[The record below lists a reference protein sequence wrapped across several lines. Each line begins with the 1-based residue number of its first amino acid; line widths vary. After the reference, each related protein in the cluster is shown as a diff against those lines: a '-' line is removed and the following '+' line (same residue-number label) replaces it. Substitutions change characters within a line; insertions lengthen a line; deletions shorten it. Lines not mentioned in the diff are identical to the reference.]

1 MQGYN
6 DDIDPNM
13 QSMQPEEY
21 FPPAGFEIRR
31 ANVQIYKANLKLLEM
46 DEISF
51 LAYPINGLF

>member
-1 MQGYN
+1 MQ
-6 DDIDPNM
+6 
-13 QSMQPEEY
+13 QPEEY

-31 ANVQIYKANLKLLEM
+31 ANVQIYKANLKLPEM